1 MIGKP
6 QPDWGFCLIEL
17 YRQDYCLFW
26 GIIGYK
32 GSKGGIAMQVQ
43 VRGRNIDVTG
53 ALKDYVTKRVGK
65 LDKYIENFGD
75 AQVTLTVE
83 KDSHRVEV
91 TIPIING
98 MILRGEESTGD
109 MYTSIDLVVD
119 KLEKQIER
127 YKGKLQKRGAR
138 IVDGQKIAVSVI
150 PDEDTPRVVKTKRF
164 AIKPMPVEE
173 AVLQMN
179 LLGHNFF
186 VFSNAETEQVNVV
199 YKRKD
204 GNYGLIE
211 PEF

>member
-1 MIGKP
+1 MKI
-6 QPDWGFCLIEL
+6 
-17 YRQDYCLFW
+17 
-26 GIIGYK
+26 
-32 GSKGGIAMQVQ
+32 Q
-43 VRGRNIDVTG
+43 VRGRNMDTTD
-53 ALKDYVTKRVGK
+53 ALKDYISKRLGK
-65 LDKYIENFGD
+65 LDKYIDNLGD
-75 AQVTLTVE
+75 AQVTMTVE
-83 KDSHRVEV
+83 RGFHRIEV
-91 TIPIING
+91 TIPING

-109 MYTSIDLVVD
+109 MYTSIDLVVE
-119 KLEKQIER
+119 KLEKQIEK

-138 IVDGQKIAVSVI
+138 YVNDQRKTTAV
-150 PDEDTPRVVKTKRF
+150 PEDEEPRLVRTKRF

-186 VFSNAETEQVNVV
+186 VFSNADTEQVNVV

>member
-1 MIGKP
+1 MK
-6 QPDWGFCLIEL
+6 
-17 YRQDYCLFW
+17 
-26 GIIGYK
+26 
-32 GSKGGIAMQVQ
+32 VQ

-53 ALKDYVTKRVGK
+53 ALKDYVAKRVGK
-65 LDKYIENFGD
+65 LDKYIDNFGD

-119 KLEKQIER
+119 KLEKQIEK

-138 IVDGQKIAVSVI
+138 FVNGQRLAVSVI
-150 PDEDTPRVVKTKRF
+150 PEDETPRVVRTKRF
-164 AIKPMPVEE
+164 AIKPMPVDE

-179 LLGHNFF
+179 LLGHSFF
-186 VFSNAETEQVNVV
+186 VFSNAETEQVNVL
-199 YKRKD
+199 YRRKD

>member
-1 MIGKP
+1 M
-6 QPDWGFCLIEL
+6 E
-17 YRQDYCLFW
+17 
-26 GIIGYK
+26 
-32 GSKGGIAMQVQ
+32 VQ
-43 VRGRNIDVTG
+43 IRGRNIVVTD
-53 ALKDYVTKRVGK
+53 ALKEYINKRLGK
-65 LDKYIENFGD
+65 LEKYIDNLGE
-75 AQVTLTVE
+75 AQVTLSVVRGF
-83 KDSHRVEV
+83 HRIEV
-91 TIPIING
+91 TIPING

-109 MYTSIDLVVD
+109 MYASTDLVVD
-119 KLEKQIER
+119 KLEKQIEK

-138 IVDGQKIAVSVI
+138 FVNGVKAPAAVVAEDDG
-150 PDEDTPRVVKTKRF
+150 PRLVRTKRF
-164 AIKPMPVEE
+164 AIKPMPVDE